1 VEVSL
6 NSRIRQYVQR
16 FDAQTLRERSLVAV
30 TLLGLMSFF
39 WWNYFAEPMMQN
51 IEARQAGNL
60 RVADPVTKARAIVRD
75 VRQRLAAG
83 VYREKEQQLA
93 RLSEELNAVEIKLRE
108 ETVELTDSEKMLQL
122 MKQLGY
128 RESILKL
135 MSLKRCEVRPAIP
148 REEGENSEEPD
159 ICRHL
164 LEIELVG
171 KYADMLGYMQT
182 LEQLDWKLLR
192 NEIEVLGEEY
202 PTIKLKLVLST
213 LSKRKEWIVI

>member
-1 VEVSL
+1 MEVSL

-60 RVADPVTKARAIVRD
+60 RVADQVTKARAIVRD

-93 RLSEELNAVEIKLRE
+93 RLSQELEAVEIKLRE
-108 ETVELTDSEKMLQL
+108 ETVELIDPEKMLQL
-122 MKQLGY
+122 MTQLVY
-128 RESILKL
+128 RESKLKL
-135 MSLKRCEVRPAIP
+135 MSLKRRDVRPAIY
-148 REEGENSEEPD
+148 
-159 ICRHL
+159 RHV
-164 LEIELVG
+164 LEIELAG
-171 KYADMLGYMQT
+171 KYADMLGYMRT
-182 LEQLDWKLLR
+182 LEQLDWKLLWD
-192 NEIEVLGEEY
+192 EIEVIGEEY
-202 PTIKLKLVLST
+202 PIITLNLVFST
-213 LSKRKEWIVI
+213 LSTRKEWIEI

>member
-1 VEVSL
+1 MEVSL

-30 TLLGLMSFF
+30 TLLGLMCFF

-51 IEARQAGNL
+51 IEARQADN
-60 RVADPVTKARAIVRD
+60 
-75 VRQRLAAG
+75 
-83 VYREKEQQLA
+83 
-93 RLSEELNAVEIKLRE
+93 LRE
-108 ETVELTDSEKMLQL
+108 ETVELIDSEKMLQL
-122 MKQLGY
+122 MTQLGY
-128 RESILKL
+128 RESILRL

-159 ICRHL
+159 IHRHL

-192 NEIEVLGEEY
+192 DEIEVLGEEY
-202 PTIKLKLVLST
+202 PAITLKLVLST